1 MGGVDVKTVAK
12 GRGELQSREVDMDR
26 IRAAGAGRPA
36 LKKKREV
43 IELLDELMAPDTAGD
58 PQNGR
63 KWPRKDT
70 REISLQMSR
79 KGKSVSPNTV
89 AKLLKDQNYS
99 LRLNRK
105 TIAETTHPDR
115 DAQFRRIANTRKRF
129 EDAGH
134 PILSVDTKKKE
145 LIGNFR
151 NSGRKWDKEDDDVLA
166 HDFRTQA
173 KAIACPYGLLDTVL
187 NQGMVVVGISS
198 DTAEFAVDCI
208 ERGLTEVGWTAYPSM
223 TELLL
228 LCDSGG
234 SNGYK
239 NRLWKCGLY
248 HKISRRHGIKVRV
261 CRLEMEPRRTS
272 FVQLHQS
279 GVGRNAAAFPRDH
292 VTMHTFDNDN
302 YRPAGQRC
310 AQPQEVRQRHPHP
323 RRRVQPSTTSLL
335 CTFGG
340 MELRDQRLT
349 CSPAIQLISA
359 QPLSRVLTES

>member
-1 MGGVDVKTVAK
+1 MIK
-12 GRGELQSREVDMDR
+12 
-26 IRAAGAGRPA
+26 
-36 LKKKREV
+36 
-43 IELLDELMAPDTAGD
+43 LLDELMATDTAGN
-58 PQNGR
+58 PQTGR

-70 REISLQMSR
+70 REISLEMNR
-79 KGKSVSPNTV
+79 KGQSVSPNTV

-151 NSGRKWDKEDDDVLA
+151 NSGRKWDREDDEVLA

-187 NQGMVVVGISS
+187 NKGMVVVGISS

-208 ERGLTEVGWTAYPSM
+208 ETWLTQVGWTSYPSM
-223 TELLL
+223 KELLL

-248 HKISRRHGIKVRV
+248 HKICRRHGIKVRV
-261 CRLEMEPRRTS
+261 CHYPPGASKWNPVEHRLFS
-272 FVQLHQS
+272 FISLEW
-279 GVGRNAAAFPRDH
+279 
-292 VTMHTFDNDN
+292 
-302 YRPAGQRC
+302 AGTPLRSLAIMLQCIR
-310 AQPQEVRQRHPHP
+310 
-323 RRRVQPSTTSLL
+323 STT
-335 CTFGG
+335 TRTG
-340 MELRDQRLT
+340 LRVNAVFNRRKYAKGIHIPSEDFNTIRLRHYA
-349 CSPAIQLISA
+349 PLPQWNYAISA
-359 QPLSRVLTES
+359 